1 MTAWWGQI
9 RRWLNDAGVFDPP
22 LVDQQREQTLRLFAT
37 LAIFAEA
44 SGPLAQ
50 LVGYFFGHFP
60 EPVSR
65 TSFVNLL
72 LAALFVFT
80 LISSRIMSL
89 NSRVRLVAYG
99 SFLIGFAALHN
110 FMGGASSPAILF
122 CAAPSIVAAFF
133 LSVGESALVL
143 LLTLIA
149 WTVVFQY
156 EQANPAPAAPFGVAW
171 LHSTYAYAGLIALWG
186 MQIYFFGAHRRSES
200 LRRQQAR
207 QLEKAVAARDVFLA
221 TVSHELRTPLTAI
234 VGLGDVFARNP
245 QQVSIEK
252 IKDLQRASV
261 HLLEIVNNLLDLS
274 ATRSGATAVQL
285 QATDVNQLLRDIA
298 AMFRGLAPQGVV
310 VDCAA
315 EPLLPP
321 LLVDR
326 EKLRRMLTNL
336 VSNALKATSAGRI
349 ELCARLTP
357 DQSPR
362 LALSVSDTGAG
373 FDPSAHLKPPSTA
386 LDWQLSDSARLEGM
400 GLGLQIVQGLTA
412 QLGGDLQIQS
422 QPGRGCVATLSLP
435 VEVCEP
441 TSTAAASVVGN
452 ESADQA
458 TVVIVDDQEDIRNL
472 FVLYCETLGYAARA
486 FAAPEQAVEF
496 VQSGAAV
503 ALVFMDI
510 SMPGTDGI
518 AGRSLVLAALAERR
532 APVVALT
539 AHAAERTHTD
549 LRQHGFDAVLSKPLG
564 LEQFAAAI
572 RQVGAKT

>member
-1 MTAWWGQI
+1 MAWWSPVH
-9 RRWLNDAGVFDPP
+9 RWLNDVGVFDPP
-22 LVDQQREQTLRLFAT
+22 LADEQRERTLRLFAT
-37 LAIFAEA
+37 LAIIAEF

-50 LVGYFFGHFP
+50 LVGYFWGYFAD
-60 EPVSR
+60 PVSR
-65 TSFVNLL
+65 TSFVNLV
-72 LAALFVFT
+72 LAALFGFT
-80 LISSRIMSL
+80 LISRDVLSL
-89 NSRVRLVAYG
+89 NARVRLVAYG
-99 SFLIGFAALHN
+99 SFLVGFAALHQ
-110 FMGGASSPAILF
+110 FMGGATSPAILF
-122 CAAPSIVAAFF
+122 FAAPSVVAAFF
-133 LSVGESALVL
+133 LSVGESAVVL
-143 LLTLIA
+143 LLTLAA
-149 WTVVFQY
+149 WTAVYQY
-156 EQANPAPAAPFGVAW
+156 EQLYPPPQAPFGVAW
-171 LHSTYAYAGLIALWG
+171 LHTTYAYAGLVALWG

-200 LRRQQAR
+200 LRRQQAQ
-207 QLEKAVAARDVFLA
+207 QLKKAVAARDVFLA

-285 QATDVNQLLRDIA
+285 QVTDVNQLLRDIA

-310 VDCAA
+310 VDCTAG
-315 EPLLPP
+315 PMLPP

-336 VSNALKATSAGRI
+336 VSNALKATAAGRI

-357 DQSPR
+357 DQPPR

-373 FDPSAHLKPPSTA
+373 FDPSVHLKPPSTA
-386 LDWQLSDSARLEGM
+386 LDWQLSDSAQLEGM
-400 GLGLQIVQGLTA
+400 GLGLQIVQGLAA
-412 QLGGDLQIQS
+412 QLGGHLQIQS

-435 VEVCEP
+435 TEVCAP
-441 TSTAAASVVGN
+441 TAAPAACVVGDK
-452 ESADQA
+452 SADQA

-486 FAAPEQAVEF
+486 FATPEQAVEF

-510 SMPGTDGI
+510 AMPGTDGI
-518 AGRSLVLAALAERR
+518 AGRNLVLAALAERR

-539 AHAAERTHTD
+539 AHAAEYTHAN

-564 LEQFAAAI
+564 LEQFADTI
-572 RQVGAKT
+572 RQLSAKT